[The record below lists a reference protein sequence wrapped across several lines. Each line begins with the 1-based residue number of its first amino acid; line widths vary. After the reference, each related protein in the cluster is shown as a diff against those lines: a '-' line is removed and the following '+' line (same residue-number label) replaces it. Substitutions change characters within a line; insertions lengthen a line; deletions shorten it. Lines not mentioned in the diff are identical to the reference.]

1 MPPVIDPDDEIPED
15 EEEGYEAEEEEAGA
29 VEHCPICDAAE
40 GECDHLLAAIDLT
53 FYEIDGGTVFAHE
66 RAILDMIERLA
77 AAGPDAL
84 KVAGASPALVHAAS
98 FVETDA
104 QGGMSM
110 GDAVSNNYPQLMEAL
125 RYMLEE
131 DGDVTVTE
139 GETDEGSGDSRAY
152 ANLWSEDADGVVAR
166 LTERLQGW
174 LDELE

>member
-1 MPPVIDPDDEIPED
+1 MPPVIDPDDDVPED
-15 EEEGYEAEEEEAGA
+15 EDEAYEAEEEEPGA
-29 VEHCPICDAAE
+29 VHCPICDEPE

-53 FYEIDGGTVFAHE
+53 FHEIDGGTVFAHE
-66 RAILDMIERLA
+66 RAILDMMERLA

-84 KVAGASPALVHAAS
+84 KVAGASPALAHAAS

-104 QGGMSM
+104 RGGMSM
-110 GDAVSNNYPQLMEAL
+110 GDAVSSNYPQLIEAL

-131 DGDVTVTE
+131 DGEVTVTE
-139 GETDEGSGDSRAY
+139 GETDEGGGESRAY

-166 LTERLQGW
+166 LNERLQGW